1 MPRKPKSFFYI
12 YKTTCKV
19 TGRYYIGM
27 HATSNLEDG
36 YIGSGRRLKYSIQKH
51 GLENHTKEILEFL
64 PDQTSLVNR
73 EIQLVNEDLLMD
85 PNCMNLMKGGE
96 GGFISV
102 EQQKRRAIAAG
113 KATALKLKTDPIFK
127 AAFSKQIS
135 ENNSIRHALGI
146 LHAPDWRGKKHKDET
161 KRKIGSANIENHI
174 GSKNSQYGTMWI
186 TTGTKNKRIKK
197 TNTVPNGWKLG
208 RKIKIDL

>member
-64 PDQTSLVNR
+64 PNQQELVNR
-73 EIQLVNEDLLMD
+73 EIQLVNEDLLKD
-85 PNCMNLMKGGE
+85 PKCMNLMKGGE

-102 EQQKRRAIAAG
+102 EQQRRRAVAAG
-113 KATALKLKTDPIFK
+113 KAMAKKLKTDFEFRKIFCER
-127 AAFSKQIS
+127 IS
-135 ENNSIRHALGI
+135 QCNSEQHKLG
-146 LHAPDWRGKKHKDET
+146 LMHAPDWTGKKHKDET
-161 KRKIGSANIENHI
+161 KSKIGKSNVENHK
-174 GSKNSQYGTMWI
+174 GSKNSQYGTIWI
-186 TTGTKNKRIKK
+186 TTGTENKRIKK
-197 TNTVPNGWKLG
+197 TEIIPDGWNIG
-208 RKIKIDL
+208 RKIKT